1 VTALDRGVAS
11 GSPSSAAPATTVP
24 SRPAAGSEPTPR
36 PLTLIRGPDVLAV
49 AGALAAALATTALL
63 WTQLSP
69 FSGLL
74 GYVVV
79 TWCLFV
85 IYYAVLVSFD
95 ENRPTVRDR
104 VSAVVMHSLAALVLV
119 ALAFIV
125 IYTFWKAWKAL
136 VHVNFYTQDLH
147 TTGPLDPLTKG
158 GVLHAVV
165 GTLIEVGIALAVAVP
180 LGLLAAVYLHE
191 VPGRLAR
198 LVRTVVQAMT
208 AMPDIL
214 AGLFIFA
221 TLILIFGLQLS
232 GLAAG
237 CALAVTILPIVCRA
251 ADVVLRLIPG
261 GLIEASYA
269 LGAGQWRTVR
279 FVTLPTARSGLAT
292 AVILGAARA
301 IGETSP
307 VLLTAGATG
316 YMNVNPVSSPMMSL
330 PLLAYTQVQSP
341 IPNEQ
346 ARGFGSAAV
355 LLLLV
360 LVLFAVVRVIGGRGP
375 GQLTARQQRRRAAR
389 SRRDMVGYARRA
401 AAAAAAPDYP
411 GSGP

>member
-1 VTALDRGVAS
+1 MTALDRGAAS
-11 GSPSSAAPATTVP
+11 GPPSPAAPRTTVP
-24 SRPAAGSEPTPR
+24 SRPAPAGEPAPR
-36 PLTLIRGPDVLAV
+36 PLTLIRVGDVLAV
-49 AGALAAALATTALL
+49 AGALAAALATTTLL

-85 IYYAVLVSFD
+85 AYYAVLVSID
-95 ENRPTVRDR
+95 ENRPTMRDR
-104 VSAVVMHSLAALVLV
+104 VSAVVVHSLAALVLA
-119 ALAFIV
+119 ALFWV
-125 IYTFWKAWKAL
+125 ILYTFFKAWPAIKHL
-136 VHVNFYTQDLH
+136 NFYTQDLH
-147 TTGPLDPLTKG
+147 LTGPQDPLTKG
-158 GVLHAVV
+158 GVLHAIV

-251 ADVVLRLIPG
+251 ADVVLRLVPG
-261 GLIEASYA
+261 GLVEASYA

-307 VLLTAGATG
+307 PLLTAGFTAYT
-316 YMNVNPVSSPMMSL
+316 NVNPVSSPMMSL
-330 PLLAYTQVQSP
+330 PLLSYTEVQSP
-341 IPNEQ
+341 IPAEI

-355 LLLLV
+355 LLVLV
-360 LVLFAVVRVIGGRGP
+360 LLLFAVVRMIGGRGP

-401 AAAAAAPDYP
+401 AAAAAAPDYQ

>member
-1 VTALDRGVAS
+1 VTVLHRGVAS
-11 GSPSSAAPATTVP
+11 EPPSSAAPATTVP
-24 SRPAAGSEPTPR
+24 SRPAPGSEPTPR
-36 PLTLIRGPDVLAV
+36 PLRLIRGPDVLAV
-49 AGALAAALATTALL
+49 AGALAAALATTVLL

-85 IYYAVLVSFD
+85 VYYAILVSFD
-95 ENRPTVRDR
+95 ENRPTMRDR
-104 VSAVVMHSLAALVLV
+104 VSAVVVQSLAALVLL

-136 VHVNFYTQDLH
+136 VHLNFYTQDLH
-147 TTGPLDPLTKG
+147 ATGPLDPLTKG

-251 ADVVLRLIPG
+251 ADVVLRLVPG
-261 GLIEASYA
+261 GLVEASYA

-316 YMNVNPVSSPMMSL
+316 YLNVNPVSSPMMSL
-330 PLLAYTQVQSP
+330 PLLAYTDVQSP
-341 IPNEQ
+341 ISNQQ

-360 LVLFAVVRVIGGRGP
+360 LVLFAVVRIIGGRGP

-389 SRRDMVGYARRA
+389 SRRDMIGYARRA
-401 AAAAAAPDYP
+401 AAAAAPDHS